1 MKKVITFGVFDYF
14 HLGHL
19 RLFQNAKRLG
29 DYLIVAVQ
37 DGTYIQKYKPNAK
50 VLYTTEERMELVRA
64 LKVVDEVV
72 IYRDVNEDIKRL
84 DFDVFA
90 IGEDQTH
97 SGFQQAVSYCEKEGK
112 QVVRMKRTEG
122 ISSYEIKDH
131 IK

>member
-1 MKKVITFGVFDYF
+1 MKRVITFGVFDYF

-19 RLFQNAKRLG
+19 RLFQNAKKLG

-37 DGTYIQKYKPNAK
+37 DGTYIKKYKPDTSI
-50 VLYTTEERMELVRA
+50 LYSTEERAELVRA
-64 LKVVDEVV
+64 LRVVDEVV
-72 IYRDVNEDIKRL
+72 IYRDVNEDIKRF

-97 SGFQQAVSYCEKEGK
+97 SGFQQAVFYCNEKGK

-122 ISSYEIKDH
+122 ISSSEIKDH

>member
-1 MKKVITFGVFDYF
+1 MKRVITFGVFDYF

-19 RLFQNAKRLG
+19 RLFQNAKNLG

-37 DGTYIQKYKPNAK
+37 DGTYIKKYKPDTSI
-50 VLYTTEERMELVRA
+50 LYSTEERAELVRA
-64 LKVVDEVV
+64 LRVVDEVV
-72 IYRDVNEDIKRL
+72 IYRDVNEDIKRF

-122 ISSYEIKDH
+122 ISSSEIKDH

>member
-1 MKKVITFGVFDYF
+1 M
-14 HLGHL
+14 
-19 RLFQNAKRLG
+19 
-29 DYLIVAVQ
+29 
-37 DGTYIQKYKPNAK
+37 
-50 VLYTTEERMELVRA
+50 RA
-64 LKVVDEVV
+64 LRVVDEVV
-72 IYRDVNEDIKRL
+72 IYRDVNEDIKRF

-122 ISSYEIKDH
+122 ISSSEIKDH